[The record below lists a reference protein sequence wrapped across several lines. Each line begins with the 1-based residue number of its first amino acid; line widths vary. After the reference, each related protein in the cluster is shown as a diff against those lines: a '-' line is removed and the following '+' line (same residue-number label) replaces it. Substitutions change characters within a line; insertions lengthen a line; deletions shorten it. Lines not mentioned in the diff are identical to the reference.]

1 MLAEE
6 VVKVV
11 TQVDLMNVMNAVDKV
26 GRLVMVV
33 LAVQILMGIAWTVAH
48 QRIAKNQIELAKLVR
63 GECCQ
68 GGGEG

>member
-6 VVKVV
+6 AMKVV
-11 TQVDLMNVMNAVDKV
+11 TLVNLMDAVDKV

-33 LAVQILMGIAWTVAH
+33 LAVQILMGIAWMVAH
-48 QRIAKNQIELAKLVR
+48 RRIAKNQIALADLVR

-68 GGGEG
+68 GGGD

>member
-11 TQVDLMNVMNAVDKV
+11 TQVDLMNAVDKV

-33 LAVQILMGIAWTVAH
+33 LAVQILMGIAWMVAH
-48 QRIAKNQIELAKLVR
+48 RRLAKNQIELAKLVR

-68 GGGEG
+68 GSGD

>member
-6 VVKVV
+6 AMKVV
-11 TQVDLMNVMNAVDKV
+11 TLVNLMDAVDKV

-33 LAVQILMGIAWTVAH
+33 LAVQILMGIAWMVAH
-48 QRIAKNQIELAKLVR
+48 QRIAKNQVELAKLVR

-68 GGGEG
+68 GGGD

>member
-6 VVKVV
+6 VAKVV
-11 TQVDLMNVMNAVDKV
+11 TQVDLMNAVDKV

-33 LAVQILMGIAWTVAH
+33 LAVQILMGIAWMVAH

>member
-6 VVKVV
+6 AMKVV
-11 TQVDLMNVMNAVDKV
+11 TLVNLMDAVDKV

-33 LAVQILMGIAWTVAH
+33 LAVQILMGIAWMVAH
-48 QRIAKNQIELAKLVR
+48 RRIAKNQIELAKLVR

-68 GGGEG
+68 GGGD

>member
-6 VVKVV
+6 VAKVV
-11 TQVDLMNVMNAVDKV
+11 TQVDLMNAVDKV
-26 GRLVMVV
+26 GRLVMVI

-48 QRIAKNQIELAKLVR
+48 RRIAKNQIELAKLVR

-68 GGGEG
+68 GGGD

>member
-11 TQVDLMNVMNAVDKV
+11 TQVDLMNAVDKV

-33 LAVQILMGIAWTVAH
+33 LAVQILMGLAWMVAH
-48 QRIAKNQIELAKLVR
+48 RRLAKNQIELAKLVR

-68 GGGEG
+68 GGGD

>member
-11 TQVDLMNVMNAVDKV
+11 TQVDLMNAVDKV

-33 LAVQILMGIAWTVAH
+33 LAVQILMGIAWMVAH
-48 QRIAKNQIELAKLVR
+48 RRLAKNQVELAKLVR

-68 GGGEG
+68 GGGD

>member
-6 VVKVV
+6 VAKVV
-11 TQVDLMNVMNAVDKV
+11 TQVDLMNAVDKV

-33 LAVQILMGIAWTVAH
+33 LAVQILMGIAWMVAH
-48 QRIAKNQIELAKLVR
+48 RRIAKNQIELAKLIR

-68 GGGEG
+68 GGGD

>member
-11 TQVDLMNVMNAVDKV
+11 TQVDLMNAVDKV

-33 LAVQILMGIAWTVAH
+33 LAVQILMGIAWVVAH
-48 QRIAKNQIELAKLVR
+48 RRIAKNQVELAELVR

-68 GGGEG
+68 GGGD

>member
-1 MLAEE
+1 MLAAEVAGE

-11 TQVDLMNVMNAVDKV
+11 TQVDLMDAVDKV

-48 QRIAKNQIELAKLVR
+48 RRIAKNQIELAKLVR

-68 GGGEG
+68 GGDD

>member
-11 TQVDLMNVMNAVDKV
+11 TQVDLMNAVDKV

-33 LAVQILMGIAWTVAH
+33 LAVQILMGIAWMVAH
-48 QRIAKNQIELAKLVR
+48 RRIAKNQVELAELVR
-63 GECCQ
+63 GDRGQ
-68 GGGEG
+68 GGGD

>member
-11 TQVDLMNVMNAVDKV
+11 TQVDLMNAVDKV

-33 LAVQILMGIAWTVAH
+33 LAVQILMGIAWVVVH
-48 QRIAKNQIELAKLVR
+48 RRLAKNQIELAKLVR
-63 GECCQ
+63 GECGQ
-68 GGGEG
+68 GGGN

>member
-11 TQVDLMNVMNAVDKV
+11 TQVDLMNAVDKV

-33 LAVQILMGIAWTVAH
+33 LAVQILMGIAWVVAH
-48 QRIAKNQIELAKLVR
+48 RRLAKNQIELAKLVR
-63 GECCQ
+63 GECGQ
-68 GGGEG
+68 GGGN

>member
-6 VVKVV
+6 VAKVV
-11 TQVDLMNVMNAVDKV
+11 TQVDLMNAVDKV

-48 QRIAKNQIELAKLVR
+48 RRIAKNQIELAKLVR

-68 GGGEG
+68 GGGD

>member
-6 VVKVV
+6 VAKVV
-11 TQVDLMNVMNAVDKV
+11 TQVDLMNAVDKV

-33 LAVQILMGIAWTVAH
+33 LAVQILMGIAWLVAH

-63 GECCQ
+63 GECCP
-68 GGGEG
+68 GGGD

>member
-1 MLAEE
+1 MLAEQ
-6 VVKVV
+6 VAGVV
-11 TQVDLMNVMNAVDKV
+11 TQVDLMNAVDKV

-33 LAVQILMGIAWTVAH
+33 LAVQILMGLAWMVAH

-68 GGGEG
+68 GGGD

>member
-11 TQVDLMNVMNAVDKV
+11 TQADLMNVMNAVDKV

-33 LAVQILMGIAWTVAH
+33 LAVQILMGIAWMVAH
-48 QRIAKNQIELAKLVR
+48 RRIAKNQVELAELVR
-63 GECCQ
+63 GACCQ
-68 GGGEG
+68 GGGD

>member
-1 MLAEE
+1 MLAEQ
-6 VVKVV
+6 VAKVV
-11 TQVDLMNVMNAVDKV
+11 TQVDLMNAVDKV

-33 LAVQILMGIAWTVAH
+33 LAVQILMGLAWMVAH

-68 GGGEG
+68 GGGD

>member
-6 VVKVV
+6 VAKVV
-11 TQVDLMNVMNAVDKV
+11 TQVDLMNAVEKV

-48 QRIAKNQIELAKLVR
+48 RRIAKNQIELAKLVR

-68 GGGEG
+68 GGGD

>member
-11 TQVDLMNVMNAVDKV
+11 TQADLTNVVDAVDKV

-33 LAVQILMGIAWTVAH
+33 LAVQILMGIAWMVAH
-48 QRIAKNQIELAKLVR
+48 RRLAKNQIELAKLVR

-68 GGGEG
+68 GGGD

>member
-11 TQVDLMNVMNAVDKV
+11 TQVDLMNAVDKV

-33 LAVQILMGIAWTVAH
+33 LAVQILMGIAWMVAH
-48 QRIAKNQIELAKLVR
+48 RRLAKNQIELAKLMR

-68 GGGEG
+68 GGGD

>member
-11 TQVDLMNVMNAVDKV
+11 TQVDLMNAVDKV

-33 LAVQILMGIAWTVAH
+33 LAVQILMGIAWMVAH
-48 QRIAKNQIELAKLVR
+48 RRLAKNQVELAELVR

-68 GGGEG
+68 GGGD

>member
-1 MLAEE
+1 MLAAE

-11 TQVDLMNVMNAVDKV
+11 TQVDLMNAVDKV

-33 LAVQILMGIAWTVAH
+33 LAVQILMGIAWMVAH
-48 QRIAKNQIELAKLVR
+48 RRLAKNQIALAKLMQ

-68 GGGEG
+68 GGGD

>member
-11 TQVDLMNVMNAVDKV
+11 TQVDLMNAVDKV

-33 LAVQILMGIAWTVAH
+33 LAVQILMGIAWVVAH
-48 QRIAKNQIELAKLVR
+48 RRIAKNQVELAELVR
-63 GECCQ
+63 GDRGQ
-68 GGGEG
+68 GGGD

>member
-11 TQVDLMNVMNAVDKV
+11 TQVDLMNAVDKV

-33 LAVQILMGIAWTVAH
+33 LAVQILMGIAWMVAH
-48 QRIAKNQIELAKLVR
+48 RRLAKNQIELAKLVR

-68 GGGEG
+68 GGGD

>member
-1 MLAEE
+1 MLAAEVAGE

-11 TQVDLMNVMNAVDKV
+11 TQVDLMDAVDKV

-48 QRIAKNQIELAKLVR
+48 RRIAKNQIELAKLVR

-68 GGGEG
+68 GGGD